1 MTETSRAAWLDT
13 ENILQKLHEQ
23 AEELGDTDA
32 MRKIYAQI
40 AAHHNTQSLGDLIGA
55 AVDRFCR

>member
-1 MTETSRAAWLDT
+1 MTETSRAAWLAQEST
-13 ENILQKLHEQ
+13 LQHLHEQ

-32 MRKIYAQI
+32 MRKIHAQI
-40 AAHHNTQSLGDLIGA
+40 AEHHDTQSLGDLIGA